1 MQFIAESFR
10 ARFFPWCSQDR
21 PVACRY
27 LPIRRAHIRFQ
38 NGRRTMIKKGIMAA
52 AAFLTMT
59 TAFGGTVA
67 IMSAGTASTAE
78 QARIA

>member
-1 MQFIAESFR
+1 
-10 ARFFPWCSQDR
+10 
-21 PVACRY
+21 
-27 LPIRRAHIRFQ
+27 
-38 NGRRTMIKKGIMAA
+38 MIKKGIMAA

-78 QARIA
+78 QARLA